1 MFVMSLLAKYEKYLR
16 LSGWALGFLQMAE
29 KFAVLF
35 LLLILFDGYKL
46 ARYFPELNTF
56 IKIQTCA
63 GPYWINIILM
73 AAEAGM
79 LTLLVSIGSGLVNK
93 KRQVTLVI
101 RLEKAFPELR
111 TKLSTA
117 YDNRQNLNIVTKK
130 LLEEVHKQ
138 LAGININKVIPYRQI
153 FRSLTALLLL
163 TGAIFFCINEEF
175 SFDVSPGRLMDE
187 FLENVPDLTGEIM
200 PDEEYEN
207 KTSPDLTYNV
217 EAVII
222 KSGEEVEMEIN
233 PGLGLGFT
241 SRTDADTGNYF
252 NGSSENFNDKFR
264 YGRTYTENLPEEY
277 EPMIKQYF
285 EDLSS

>member
-1 MFVMSLLAKYEKYLR
+1 MLVESLLKKYEKYLR
-16 LSGWALGFLQMAE
+16 LSCWGLGFLQMAE
-29 KFAVLF
+29 KFAILF

-46 ARYFPELNTF
+46 AHYFPELNTF
-56 IKIQTCA
+56 IETQA
-63 GPYWINIILM
+63 YASPYLANIILM
-73 AAEAGM
+73 VVEAGI
-79 LTLLVSIGSGLVNK
+79 LTAFISIGSRLVNK
-93 KRQVTLVI
+93 KRKISLVNC
-101 RLEKAFPELR
+101 LEKTFPELR

-117 YDNRQNLNIVTKK
+117 YDNRQNLNIVTTK

-138 LAGININKVIPYRQI
+138 LAVISINKVIPYTRM
-153 FRSLTALLLL
+153 FRSLAVLLLL

-175 SFDVSPGRLMDE
+175 SFDVSPGRLMDR
-187 FLENVPDLTGEIM
+187 FLENIPDLTGEIT

-207 KTSPDLTYNV
+207 KTSPALTYNI

-222 KSGEEVEMEIN
+222 KNGEKVEMEIN

-241 SRTDADTGNYF
+241 SRTDAETGNDI
-252 NGSSENFNDKFR
+252 NGSADNFNDIFS